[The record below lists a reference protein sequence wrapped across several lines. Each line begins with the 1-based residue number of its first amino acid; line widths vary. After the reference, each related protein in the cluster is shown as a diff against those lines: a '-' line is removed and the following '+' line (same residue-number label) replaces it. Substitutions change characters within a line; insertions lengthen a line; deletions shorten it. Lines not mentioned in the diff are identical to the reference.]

1 MQTTTHGCK
10 NLEQTGDIA
19 ILSCARGV
27 FDCLENRGVVLYAK
41 IARVLSQM
49 PVFAGWSS
57 EKPCTD
63 CLETA
68 PEGVLN
74 LSWMLSS

>member
-1 MQTTTHGCK
+1 MFVVPGVSSIVSK
-10 NLEQTGDIA
+10 TGA
-19 ILSCARGV
+19 
-27 FDCLENRGVVLYAK
+27 VVLYAK